1 MIQDFFYIKYLFI
14 FAYQINKNEKMKKIT
29 DLAVKNFYNKNS
41 FSLSNTSVEVTSSGF
56 VYLKLFGNTIAGSD
70 YSGIWITDAGWH
82 TKTTFERL
90 KGLNDVRI
98 HTKKGQVY
106 LNDEKWDGE
115 KVYIDYNNGI
125 KFINLRK

>member
-1 MIQDFFYIKYLFI
+1 
-14 FAYQINKNEKMKKIT
+14 
-29 DLAVKNFYNKNS
+29 
-41 FSLSNTSVEVTSSGF
+41 
-56 VYLKLFGNTIAGSD
+56 
-70 YSGIWITDAGWH
+70 
-82 TKTTFERL
+82 L